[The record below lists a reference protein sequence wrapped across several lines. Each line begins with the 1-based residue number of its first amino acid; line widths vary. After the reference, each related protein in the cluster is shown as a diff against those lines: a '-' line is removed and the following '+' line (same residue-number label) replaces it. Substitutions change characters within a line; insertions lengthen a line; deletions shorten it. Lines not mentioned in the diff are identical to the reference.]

1 MLERL
6 ERIVGYGKGLGRD
19 SALDGAACYVAGL
32 LAIVCLHLQ
41 SSESI
46 NPRCYA
52 LVSLSAVFAYMSAV
66 SSDSGD
72 SSKVLTQCDS
82 RTADE

>member
-1 MLERL
+1 MCYFLLERL

-52 LVSLSAVFAYMSAV
+52 LVSLLACQQHL
-66 SSDSGD
+66 
-72 SSKVLTQCDS
+72 LTCRPS
-82 RTADE
+82 LVILVTPAKC